1 MHHSLR
7 SFSPSVSLLCA
18 VVGFGFLASCET
30 MSGPRVDGSIEEWSP
45 ESVVKADGHHVYLR
59 FKVPG
64 EPQALQAS
72 SRTVALYLDVDG
84 NAETGRRSTA
94 KVFRQLGV
102 DAEVRFSPRGSD
114 GKAGRGMSVVRVGDD
129 GKTSKI
135 ANRASGVIASPT
147 YASTWYEMRF
157 DRELLRAAGPEGS
170 GEAKRFTGMF
180 VTLDEE
186 GLIDGWADPFEV
198 HLGPAATTPKVATMD
213 VPEKPKG
220 AVRVVSYNVE
230 KAKPVSSPGS
240 FGRVLTLLDADV
252 VLFQEWTDGDAASV
266 EAWLQLH
273 APGAIGAPG
282 WKVRKTAETGTAVA
296 SRMPLGELKLDSL
309 WMDDGTDKPRLVRMA
324 SAEVMTPG
332 SPIMFTSVHLKCCG
346 GATGREEQIRQ
357 GEARAIQGALA
368 SWDPAVPH
376 IIAGDFNLVGTR
388 TPLELLRR
396 ELDEGGGDLA
406 VAEPVALGGD
416 VKVTWREWSSEFG
429 PSRLDYVLYAP
440 SRIEVVNSFVLD
452 STILADE
459 TLARTGLDRGD
470 SEGSDHMP
478 VVVDVLLKPGT

>member
-7 SFSPSVSLLCA
+7 SLSVSCA
-18 VVGFGFLASCET
+18 VVALGFLASCET
-30 MSGPRVDGSIEEWSP
+30 MGEPRVDGSIEEWSP

-64 EPQALQAS
+64 EPRALQAS

-84 NAETGRRSTA
+84 NADTGRRSTA

-102 DAEVRFSPRGSD
+102 DAEVRFSPRTAD
-114 GKAGRGMSVVRVGDD
+114 GKPGRGMSVVRVGDD
-129 GKTSKI
+129 GKTSGI
-135 ANRASGVIASPT
+135 ANKTSGVVFSPT

-157 DRELLRAAGPEGS
+157 DRELLRAAAASPGGAD
-170 GEAKRFTGMF
+170 AKRFTGMF

-186 GLIDGWADPFEV
+186 GQIDGWADPFEV
-198 HLGPAATTPKVATMD
+198 HLGPAATTPKVATLD
-213 VPEKPKG
+213 VPEKPAG
-220 AVRVVSYNVE
+220 GVRVVSYNVE
-230 KAKPVSSPGS
+230 KAKPVSSPEG

-252 VLFQEWTDGDAASV
+252 VLFQEWTGGDAASV

-273 APGAIGAPG
+273 APGAIGAPA
-282 WKVRKTAETGTAVA
+282 WKVRKTVDTGTAIA
-296 SRMPLGELKLDSL
+296 SRLPLGDLKLDSL
-309 WMDDGTDKPRLVRMA
+309 WMDDGTDKPRMVRMT
-324 SAEVMTPG
+324 SAVVTTAG
-332 SPIMFTSVHLKCCG
+332 SPISVTSVHLKCCG
-346 GATGREEQIRQ
+346 GATGREEEIRQ
-357 GEARAIQGALA
+357 GEARAIQGSLA
-368 SWDPAVPH
+368 SGDSWVPH

-406 VAEPVALGGD
+406 VAKPVALGGD
-416 VKVTWREWSSEFG
+416 VKVTWRQWSSEFG

-470 SEGSDHMP
+470 SESSDHLP
-478 VVVDVLLKPGT
+478 VVVDVVVKPGE